1 MKHIIAAAIATFA
14 LSQCAYAQVTYM
26 WSTTGTP
33 IGSAVTVPG
42 GVTYYYDQTYNLI
55 GTTTSSNP
63 GKAPPAGLVYPQ
75 SPYDNQPKQPGRA
88 QTWYGSDDEG
98 EEE

>member
-1 MKHIIAAAIATFA
+1 MKQIIAAAILAAASTA
-14 LSQCAYAQVTYM
+14 AHAQVTYM

-63 GKAPPAGLVYPQ
+63 AQ
-75 SPYDNQPKQPGRA
+75 SPKAGFIPQNPQQNQQARA
-88 QTWYGSDDEG
+88 RAWYEDDAEDS
-98 EEE
+98 EE

>member
-1 MKHIIAAAIATFA
+1 MKHIIAAAIATIA

-42 GVTYYYDQTYNLI
+42 GVTYYYDQTYNQI

-63 GKAPPAGLVYPQ
+63 AQAPKAGLVYPAN
-75 SPYDNQPKQPGRA
+75 PYAQPKQPGRA
-88 QTWYGSDDEG
+88 QTWYGDDDEG

>member
-1 MKHIIAAAIATFA
+1 MKHIIAAAIATIA

-26 WSTTGTP
+26 WGP
-33 IGSAVTVPG
+33 NGNLLGSAVTVPG
-42 GVTYYYDQTYNLI
+42 GVTYYYDQTYNAI

-63 GKAPPAGLVYPQ
+63 AQAPKAGLVYPQ
-75 SPYDNQPKQPGRA
+75 NPYAQPKTPA
-88 QTWYGSDDEG
+88 NAKAWYEDDAEG

>member
-1 MKHIIAAAIATFA
+1 MKKTIAAIALLA
-14 LSQCAYAQVTYM
+14 LSQAAHAQTTYM
-26 WSTTGTP
+26 WGP
-33 IGSAVTVPG
+33 NGNLLGSAVTVPG
-42 GVTYYYDQTYNLI
+42 GVTYYYDQAYNQI

-63 GKAPPAGLVYPQ
+63 AQAPAAGLVYPQ
-75 SPYDNQPKQPGRA
+75 SPYNNQPSQPGRA

>member
-1 MKHIIAAAIATFA
+1 MKHIFAALVLAAASTGA
-14 LSQCAYAQVTYM
+14 SAQVTYM
-26 WSTTGTP
+26 WGTTGTP

-42 GVTYYYDQTYNLI
+42 GVTYYYDQTYNLV

-63 GKAPPAGLVYPQ
+63 AQAPKAGFIPPSRQPIQQPRA
-75 SPYDNQPKQPGRA
+75 SAWYD
-88 QTWYGSDDEG
+88 DDAEG

>member
-1 MKHIIAAAIATFA
+1 MKQIIAAAIAAIA

-63 GKAPPAGLVYPQ
+63 AQAPKAGFIPQ
-75 SPYDNQPKQPGRA
+75 NPQQNQQARA
-88 QTWYGSDDEG
+88 RAWYEDDAEG